1 MENNIQINKNNE
13 LSQKNIIEKT
23 EQKDFLETTLG
34 KAINTGFD
42 IGLRILLPDLIE
54 NQVID
59 IKNTI
64 IKEGFQEGIKK
75 VVSSAVDLGKSTIG
89 IFTGNFENIS
99 QVQTAVKN
107 GGIIDGISKVMDFVI
122 EKVGKQG
129 IIPMGIT
136 NTIKQGKNVILN
148 NITNHI
154 ENEFNKQMEGI
165 EKIQKYTNNWNTY
178 YQKQNY
184 PGMEKE
190 YKKLVTELK
199 KVIPLENIL
208 KEARKIENLHMII
221 KNNGKNF
228 NITKEQKQLAEILT

>member
-1 MENNIQINKNNE
+1 MENNIEINKNNE
-13 LSQKNIIEKT
+13 LSQKNIIEKA
-23 EQKDFLETTLG
+23 EQKNFLETTLG

-178 YQKQNY
+178 YQKQNFS
-184 PGMEKE
+184 GMEKE
-190 YKKLVTELK
+190 YKKLVSELK
-199 KVIPLENIL
+199 KVIPIENTL

-221 KNNGKNF
+221 KNNGGDF
-228 NITKEQKQLAEILT
+228 HITKEQKQLAEILT